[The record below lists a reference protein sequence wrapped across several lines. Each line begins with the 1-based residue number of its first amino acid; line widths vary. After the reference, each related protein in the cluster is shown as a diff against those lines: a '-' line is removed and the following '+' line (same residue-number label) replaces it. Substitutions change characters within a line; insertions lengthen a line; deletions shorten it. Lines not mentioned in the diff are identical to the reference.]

1 MSFALGVRSTTAP
14 LTTCSVC
21 SLVSFPVSVL
31 RGTRLLLD
39 PAPCCCII
47 ASSHPGCDASLAMAK
62 LHAGTKCHPFSSS
75 SVIPC
80 LMRLWWRWVG
90 TRRAA
95 IVLCRQTC
103 SLPTPRGHEPL
114 CTLSLHR
121 HGKRQALASGSGEKG
136 RGHDLKV
143 RRPQRKNE
151 TSVMRV
157 HGPGG
162 RGSRAGE
169 GPPEGGGSAPR
180 DITSSGFPGL
190 EIEELRRRWW

>member
-1 MSFALGVRSTTAP
+1 MSLASGVRSTKAS
-14 LTTCSVC
+14 LRTCVC
-21 SLVSFPVSVL
+21 SWVSFPVSVL
-31 RGTRLLLD
+31 HGTRLLPA
-39 PAPCCCII
+39 PAPCCGII

-62 LHAGTKCHPFSSS
+62 LHAGTKRHPCSSS
-75 SVIPC
+75 FVIPC

-90 TRRAA
+90 IRRAA

-103 SLPTPRGHEPL
+103 FLPTPQGHGPL
-114 CTLSLHR
+114 CILSLHR

-180 DITSSGFPGL
+180 DITPSGFPGL
-190 EIEELRRRWW
+190 EIEELRSRWW